1 MQRETATERRRT
13 FDTGWL
19 LDLGLPILVSSAA
32 IVITKH
38 YTLVGRT
45 TDAVLLFLVVP
56 VLLLLAQRRSPAA
69 HGLRPGNVRIGAAAA
84 AVGIIASIVVV
95 GVGSELSSD
104 VRGYYG
110 SKELTPGLVFE
121 TAVFMFAWEFL
132 LRGYVLYAL
141 KPRLGPHRANAVQT
155 IIFFLAHYSK
165 PFIEFISTAGTG
177 LLFGY
182 ITLRSRSVF
191 PMAAIHTAIF
201 LSVVYFT

>member
-13 FDTGWL
+13 FDVGWL
-19 LDLGLPILVSSAA
+19 LDLGLPIAVSCVAV
-32 IVITKH
+32 VITTH
-38 YTLVGRT
+38 YTLLGRT

-69 HGLRPGNVRIGAAAA
+69 HGLRPGDVRVGAAAA
-84 AVGIIASIVVV
+84 AVGIIASIAVV
-95 GVGSELSSD
+95 GVGSRLSSD
-104 VRGYYG
+104 VQRFYG
-110 SKELTPGLVFE
+110 PEELTPGLVFK
-121 TAVFMFAWEFL
+121 TAAYMLSWEFL
-132 LRGYVLYAL
+132 LRGYLLYAL

-155 IIFFLAHYSK
+155 IIFFLAHYLN
-165 PFIEFISTAGTG
+165 PFIEFISTAATG